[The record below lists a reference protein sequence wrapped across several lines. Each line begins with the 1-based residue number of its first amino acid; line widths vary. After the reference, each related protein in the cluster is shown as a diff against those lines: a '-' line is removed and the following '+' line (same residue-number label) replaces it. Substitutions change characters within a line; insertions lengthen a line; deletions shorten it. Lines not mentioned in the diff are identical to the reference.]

1 MSETTTTLREKIVVV
16 IPEIRV
22 WTGTRAMHE
31 SDYNIGADGELP
43 PKQAV
48 ASYGL
53 KSIIDPVVLKPFSA
67 LKNRADTLLEG
78 HSVRFL
84 GGWALRKG
92 QIAENVC
99 RELDSIKQEYETLK
113 TELLANYDN
122 YVEDWARRNP
132 SFASQ
137 ILSAKLD
144 PATLSRK
151 LSADYEVIAI
161 APAVDGPR
169 AEEFDKKV
177 ESGLT
182 AELIRSINVAAK
194 KYLRDSFDGRSEATQ
209 RILSTMRKIHS
220 RLVSLEFL
228 SGNIAPLSKT
238 IATVISACPKQGLIE
253 GANFWI
259 LRSIAQTLASESQL
273 AGIIEGRINCDELLV
288 QSRKALSGA
297 TTEGS
302 LLAVQE
308 PKKAAKRSAKK
319 ADIIAEISEFF
330 DANLDD
336 GQSVPRKA
344 TQADELPVVQPPQQ
358 QSEEMPA
365 GFYF

>member
-113 TELLANYDN
+113 TEFLANYDN

-194 KYLRDSFDGRSEATQ
+194 SICATA
-209 RILSTMRKIHS
+209 LTGARK
-220 RLVSLEFL
+220 R
-228 SGNIAPLSKT
+228 
-238 IATVISACPKQGLIE
+238 
-253 GANFWI
+253 
-259 LRSIAQTLASESQL
+259 
-273 AGIIEGRINCDELLV
+273 
-288 QSRKALSGA
+288 
-297 TTEGS
+297 
-302 LLAVQE
+302 
-308 PKKAAKRSAKK
+308 RSA
-319 ADIIAEISEFF
+319 FF
-330 DANLDD
+330 RRCEKSTP
-336 GQSVPRKA
+336 GS
-344 TQADELPVVQPPQQ
+344 
-358 QSEEMPA
+358 
-365 GFYF
+365 